1 MGIGEKI
8 YTDSHITGF
17 KEEIAK
23 AAQQPD
29 DQFFTWFNSA
39 ANRDAAFVRGQWDF
53 ALHIAA
59 PLAPYLQKPEQKSV
73 LEIGHGGG
81 RILCAACRG
90 FAKGFGVDIHD
101 HNQLVRNELSQRG
114 VNNVELLQADGH
126 TLPLPDQSVD
136 VIYSFVVLQHV
147 QKIEIFQEYVQEA
160 FRILTPGGLALL
172 YFGRKCLVSQNRSAS
187 FTYWVDRAVEL
198 LLLRG
203 GYQEKPARVNDI
215 NLIVSVPYAR
225 QVAQRAG
232 FQVLDLVVSRKVVP
246 DGARLYGSQHGL
258 ILRKS

>member
-23 AAQQPD
+23 AAQQTD
-29 DQFFTWFNSA
+29 DRFFTWFNSA
-39 ANRDAAFVRGQWDF
+39 ANTDAAFIRGQWDF

-59 PLAPYLQKPEQKSV
+59 PLAPYLQKPEQKRV

-81 RILCAACRG
+81 RILCAASRG

-101 HNQLVRNELSQRG
+101 HNQLVHTELSRRG
-114 VNNVELLQADGH
+114 VHNVELLQGDGH
-126 TLPLPDQSVD
+126 TLPVPDQGVD
-136 VIYSFVVLQHV
+136 VVYSFVVLQHV
-147 QKIEIFQEYVQEA
+147 QKIKIFQEYVQEA

-172 YFGRKCLVSQNRSAS
+172 YFGRKCFVSQNRSSPLA
-187 FTYWVDRAVEL
+187 YWADRAAEL

-203 GYQEKPARVNDI
+203 SYQEKAARINDI

-225 QVAQRAG
+225 QVARQAG
-232 FQVLDLVVSRKVVP
+232 FQVLDLVVSRKIVP

-258 ILRKS
+258 VLHKP